1 MEFIGRLHPL
11 LVHLPIGILLLAV
24 LFEWL
29 PFRKPYKSLRRSIRR
44 ILWIG
49 FITAL
54 ASATSGYWL
63 AQNGDYDSQAVKL
76 HQFSG
81 IALTVLS
88 FVYAWARGQKQ
99 LRAIYKF
106 LSLLVL
112 ALVIVTGHLGGT
124 LTHGE
129 NFLFK
134 SSTPSAIKLK
144 TENLEQARLYADLV
158 QPVLEAR
165 CYGCHGSTKQKG
177 KLRLD
182 SPDDI
187 LKGGK
192 SGSPLVAGKADESE
206 LINRILLPADDE
218 DHMPPKEREQLTE
231 VEIKIL
237 HVWAASQNL
246 FAPTLLDSGQLA
258 AVRQLLNSD
267 QRLLAPVPDGDP
279 GSVNEAV
286 VAQLRKTGAIV
297 LPVAEESP
305 YLQVNLINAEPL
317 DSAWLLLTKLG
328 RHVVWLKTGNKPIT
342 DQHLATIGS
351 LTSLT
356 RLNLEGTQI
365 TDAGMQSLHNL
376 IKLQYLNLN
385 ETPITSQGLNVLTPL
400 PDLQTL
406 YLYRTRIEAGDIQAL
421 QQQFAKTH
429 LEFGN
434 YTTARLPQDTQV
446 VTLPGN
452 R

>member
-63 AQNGDYDSQAVKL
+63 AQNGNYDSQAVKL
-76 HQFSG
+76 HQLSG

-246 FAPTLLDSGQLA
+246 FAPTPLDSGQLA

-267 QRLLAPVPDGDP
+267 QRLWAPVPDGDP
-279 GSVNEAV
+279 GSVDEAV
-286 VAQLRKTGAIV
+286 VAHLRKTGAIV

-328 RHVVWLKTGNKPIT
+328 RHVAWLKTGSKPIT

-446 VTLPGN
+446 VTLPGT